1 MSEREPPAREP
12 ERLLHDRQVGKLIS
26 QANGLYRARLDESGA
41 FQRLSERMERPR
53 RSWHWQGLTL
63 GAVLSAAAGVVMV
76 LGVFDDASFG
86 HAVFTRALFREALL
100 DDGRSRVAL
109 GPELSAGRRVPR
121 DGRESPGQRQSPA
134 QELGAEALAA
144 PVDAQRASSED
155 AVGSVSSQRATAD
168 AKPALREAD
177 GARPA
182 VSPSR
187 ERQVARGE
195 ASARSE
201 PSLPNDVTET
211 QVVGA
216 PQLAAR
222 PGPERADGAS
232 KGELEG
238 ITRADAEHARGAGRG
253 AAPTMASGVVGA
265 SGVMAASRV
274 EAPSSAARAVEA
286 RLDCSD
292 LLQKDARAA
301 EHCYAQRAAES
312 SGLSAEAALYEL
324 ARLRRDVQDDAKGAL
339 AALNEYRD
347 RFPRGSLRNEVGL
360 SRVELLS
367 ELGRGREALN
377 EAEALLGSAK
387 GGERAAELHLLRGNI
402 FRRDLADFA
411 QAAREYSKAEKFGG
425 SFGAEATRLRG
436 LSLEALGDVEGALAA
451 YRRYLSG
458 PEQPR
463 KGEVHRRVEA
473 LMSSQRGATP

>member
-12 ERLLHDRQVGKLIS
+12 ERLLRDRDVGKLIS
-26 QANGLYRARLDESGA
+26 QANAAYRARLDESGA
-41 FQRLSERMERPR
+41 FQRLSERLERPR

-76 LGVFDDASFG
+76 LGVFDDGSFG
-86 HAVFTRALFREALL
+86 RAVFSRAMFRQAL

-109 GPELSAGRRVPR
+109 GPELSPGRRVLR
-121 DGRESPGQRQSPA
+121 DGRESPEQHQSPV
-134 QELGAEALAA
+134 QGRGAEALAA
-144 PVDAQRASSED
+144 PIDAERASSED
-155 AVGSVSSQRATAD
+155 AVGSVGSQRATAE
-168 AKPALREAD
+168 AKPALREPD

-182 VSPSR
+182 VSPPR

-195 ASARSE
+195 ASGRSE
-201 PSLPNDVTET
+201 PSLPNDAAET
-211 QVVGA
+211 QVVIA

-222 PGPERADGAS
+222 PGPERADGT
-232 KGELEG
+232 GREQNGREPER
-238 ITRADAEHARGAGRG
+238 ITRADVERASGDGNR
-253 AAPTMASGVVGA
+253 AAPAMASGVVGA
-265 SGVMAASRV
+265 SGV

-312 SGLSAEAALYEL
+312 SGLSAEVALYEL

-347 RFPRGSLRNEVGL
+347 RFPHGSLRNEVGL
-360 SRVELLS
+360 SRVQLLS

-387 GGERAAELHLLRGNI
+387 GGERAAELHLLRGDI

-411 QAAREYSKAEKFGG
+411 QAAREYAKAEKFGG
-425 SFGAEATRLRG
+425 GFGAEATRLRG

-451 YRRYLSG
+451 YRLYLSG
-458 PEQPR
+458 PVQPR
-463 KGEVHRRVEA
+463 KSDVHRRVEA
-473 LMSSQRGATP
+473 LTSSRRGATP

>member
-12 ERLLHDRQVGKLIS
+12 ERLLRDRDVGKLIS
-26 QANGLYRARLDESGA
+26 QANAVYRARLDESGA
-41 FQRLSERMERPR
+41 FQRLSERLERPR

-76 LGVFDDASFG
+76 LGVFDDGSFG
-86 HAVFTRALFREALL
+86 RAVFSRALFREAL

-109 GPELSAGRRVPR
+109 GPELSPGRRVLR
-121 DGRESPGQRQSPA
+121 DGRESPEQHPSPV
-134 QELGAEALAA
+134 QERAAEAPAA
-144 PVDAQRASSED
+144 PVDAERAGSED
-155 AVGSVSSQRATAD
+155 AVGSVGSQRATAE
-168 AKPALREAD
+168 AKPALREPD
-177 GARPA
+177 GARP
-182 VSPSR
+182 PPR

-195 ASARSE
+195 ASGRSE
-201 PSLPNDVTET
+201 PSLPNDAAET
-211 QVVGA
+211 QVVIA

-222 PGPERADGAS
+222 PGPERADGTGREQNGS
-232 KGELEG
+232 EPDR
-238 ITRADAEHARGAGRG
+238 ITRADVEHASRNGNG
-253 AAPTMASGVVGA
+253 AAPAMASGVVGA
-265 SGVMAASRV
+265 SGV

-347 RFPRGSLRNEVGL
+347 RFPHGSLRNEVGL
-360 SRVELLS
+360 SRVQLLS

-387 GGERAAELHLLRGNI
+387 GGERAAELHLLRGDI

-411 QAAREYSKAEKFGG
+411 QAAREYAKAEKFGG
-425 SFGAEATRLRG
+425 GFGAEATRLRG

-451 YRRYLSG
+451 YRLYLSG

-463 KGEVHRRVEA
+463 KSDVHRRVEA
-473 LMSSQRGATP
+473 LTSSRRGATP